1 MTVALL
7 ALCALLV
14 QGAYGSDLQRP
25 QRGAEAALPPWQH
38 HAGPERYTL
47 ALPFGEAQFERYRE
61 LYASPGGKAWIQA
74 VYARSRPYALFVMER
89 IRYYGLPEELF
100 FLPFIESEYL
110 PKAVSKSG
118 ATGLWQFMRNSIG
131 GYDMRID
138 EWVDER
144 RDFMKSTDGA
154 LRKLQWNYDRFG
166 DWLLAIAAYNC
177 GAGAMDRAIAASG
190 GQRDFWALREK
201 KLLPP
206 ETQSYVPKFLA
217 VAWTAMHAG
226 RNGISL
232 GWDEPPQ
239 WVTVPV
245 SRPVDMGMLAEAAD
259 MSADELRLGNAELLF
274 GITPPD
280 RKHLIKV
287 PVERAEAVSAALASK
302 DRLMNVYIH
311 KVQSGD
317 TVSALA
323 RHYSVTVALIAK
335 LNPGLNPDKIRLG
348 QTIAIPAFKT
358 VGPYQADRPAHD
370 ELRYGGVYIVKK
382 GDTLWALSL
391 VYGVQPESLAEKN
404 GLSLTSVLREGTALN
419 VPILE

>member
-1 MTVALL
+1 
-7 ALCALLV
+7 
-14 QGAYGSDLQRP
+14 
-25 QRGAEAALPPWQH
+25 
-38 HAGPERYTL
+38 
-47 ALPFGEAQFERYRE
+47 
-61 LYASPGGKAWIQA
+61 
-74 VYARSRPYALFVMER
+74 
-89 IRYYGLPEELF
+89 
-100 FLPFIESEYL
+100 
-110 PKAVSKSG
+110 
-118 ATGLWQFMRNSIG
+118 
-131 GYDMRID
+131 
-138 EWVDER
+138 
-144 RDFMKSTDGA
+144 
-154 LRKLQWNYDRFG
+154 
-166 DWLLAIAAYNC
+166 
-177 GAGAMDRAIAASG
+177 
-190 GQRDFWALREK
+190 
-201 KLLPP
+201 
-206 ETQSYVPKFLA
+206 
-217 VAWTAMHAG
+217 
-226 RNGISL
+226 
-232 GWDEPPQ
+232 
-239 WVTVPV
+239 
-245 SRPVDMGMLAEAAD
+245 

-287 PVERAEAVSAALASK
+287 PVERAEAVSAALASR